1 MTAVILDGNGVLQT
15 VNTVNDL
22 MAANPVGA
30 QAIASSRPISPSTTI
45 DTIKVR
51 ITSAA
56 SVNNT
61 LVSAAAR
68 LLRSLDVYNEAS
80 YSVYLKLYDK
90 ATAPVAGT
98 DTPFWTIPLP
108 SGSGYSKI
116 FIWGMPVATGL
127 GFAITKLKADSDTT
141 AIAASD
147 VVGMLTY
154 R

>member
-1 MTAVILDGNGVLQT
+1 MTVQILDGNGVLQT
-15 VNTVNDL
+15 VNTMNDF
-22 MAANPVGA
+22 MTANPAGA
-30 QAIASSRPISPSTTI
+30 QVVTASRSVSPSITI
-45 DTIKVR
+45 DTSKVR

-61 LVSAAAR
+61 LVSATAR
-68 LLRSLDVYNEAS
+68 VLRSLDVYNEAA
-80 YSVYLKLYDK
+80 YAVYIKLYDK

-108 SGSGYSKI
+108 ASSGYSKI
-116 FIWGMPVATGL
+116 FTWGLPVTTGL
-127 GFAITKLKADSDTT
+127 GYAITKLKADSDTT
-141 AIAASD
+141 VIAAND